1 MAVSY
6 KKQTHKSKGRAGKTP
21 HPSGMS
27 PHSGARKNRLT
38 KALRE
43 REERVAQ
50 RKMNKN
56 KTVPKPKRKP
66 PVPKVPTIKQTAGS
80 MKRRPTMKEQLD
92 ASGVGID
99 YSQMAGGGQIYKREH
114 GGKVIKSNMS
124 DKDKKVP
131 VIKAK
136 PGPHKVRPP
145 GYKTPKI
152 KKPTDKKSGF
162 EGYMEKTQSKKYGG
176 KISYRMGGGQVV
188 ASCYD

>member
-1 MAVSY
+1 MTVSY

-66 PVPKVPTIKQTAGS
+66 PVPKVPTIKPKPGE

-92 ASGVGID
+92 ASGAAVNYD
-99 YSQMAGGGQIYKREH
+99 HPVYKKMG
-114 GGKVIKSNMS
+114 GGKV
-124 DKDKKVP
+124 
-131 VIKAK
+131 
-136 PGPHKVRPP
+136 
-145 GYKTPKI
+145 T
-152 KKPTDKKSGF
+152 
-162 EGYMEKTQSKKYGG
+162 
-176 KISYRMGGGQVV
+176 YRMSGGQVV

>member
-6 KKQTHKSKGRAGKTP
+6 KKQTHKSKGRAGKIP

-92 ASGVGID
+92 ASGVAVNYD
-99 YSQMAGGGQIYKREH
+99 HPVYKKMG
-114 GGKVIKSNMS
+114 GGKV
-124 DKDKKVP
+124 
-131 VIKAK
+131 
-136 PGPHKVRPP
+136 
-145 GYKTPKI
+145 T
-152 KKPTDKKSGF
+152 
-162 EGYMEKTQSKKYGG
+162 
-176 KISYRMGGGQVV
+176 YRMSGGQVV
-188 ASCYD
+188 ATCYD